1 MMKTTQFLTNI
12 KLWQGIFFSF
22 LLLVSLNLN
31 SQNVGDD
38 LLASSNGQVDTSSET
53 LVLVVVVFLSAITVV
68 LVVPMMVQP
77 SVDVLRQMD

>member
-1 MMKTTQFLTNI
+1 MMKITQLLTNT

-38 LLASSNGQVDTSSET
+38 LLANSNGQVDTASGWTGSGAGCFSWGGGT
-53 LVLVVVVFLSAITVV
+53 YDLSLIHI
-68 LVVPMMVQP
+68 
-77 SVDVLRQMD
+77 